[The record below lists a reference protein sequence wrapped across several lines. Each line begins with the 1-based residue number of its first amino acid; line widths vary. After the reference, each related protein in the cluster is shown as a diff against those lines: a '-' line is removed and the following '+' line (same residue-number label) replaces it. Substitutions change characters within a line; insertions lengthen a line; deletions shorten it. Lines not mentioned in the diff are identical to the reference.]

1 MKNNWII
8 SVLEKFDLPSQLVQ
22 LLAITSSLFLVVLAA
37 ILATLVVRKT
47 LLRFLTNW
55 IKNNSYRWDDPLA
68 SNQLLTN
75 ISWFVPITI
84 FSLAIDL
91 FLQPTAPSYLPIKR
105 LVSAGFVI
113 VSVLSLTAL
122 LSSINDIHRIIRKN
136 KGSSL
141 RGYTDAGK
149 ILTYILGGIF
159 LISIFTGKSPWGIL
173 SVLGGLT
180 AVTMLVFKDSI
191 LGFVASVQINSTD
204 MIRLGDWVEIPQYG
218 ADGDVIDMSIHS
230 IRVQNWDKTISTI
243 PTYALVSNSF
253 KNWRGMSESGGR
265 RIKRSVNI
273 DIHSIRFCD
282 DSMLDRFSKIPLI
295 KEYLA
300 NKQQEIKTYNEQQSQ
315 EHEPAQE
322 KILSGRCQTNIGVF
336 RAYIIAYLKNN
347 TNLHQEKMTFLVRQ
361 LAPGDKGLPLE
372 IYVFSKDQ
380 AWANYEAIQADIFD
394 HLLAAAPEF
403 DLRIFQ
409 SPSGYDF
416 RSLGQLTI

>member
-1 MKNNWII
+1 MKNNWLASLIQPY
-8 SVLEKFDLPSQLVQ
+8 DLSPATVE
-22 LLAITSSLFLVVLAA
+22 LLAYILTICAVILTS
-37 ILATLVVRKT
+37 IIATIIVRKT
-47 LLRFLTNW
+47 LLRFLVNW
-55 IKNNSYRWDDPLA
+55 IQSNNYRWDDPLA
-68 SNQLLTN
+68 GNKLLTKV
-75 ISWFVPITI
+75 SWFVPISI
-84 FSLAIDL
+84 CSLAIDM
-91 FLQPTAPSYLPIKR
+91 FLTPEATSYLPVKR
-105 LVSAGFVI
+105 LITASFVI

-122 LSSINDIHRIIRKN
+122 LSSVNDIHRILRKN
-136 KGSSL
+136 KGASL

-149 ILTYILGGIF
+149 ILSYLLGAIF

-204 MIRLGDWVEIPQYG
+204 MVRLGDWVEIPQYG

-243 PTYALVSNSF
+243 PTYAVVSNSF

-265 RIKRSVNI
+265 RIKRALNI

-282 DSMLDRFSKIPLI
+282 EQMLDTFSNIPLI
-295 KEYLA
+295 SDYI
-300 NKQQEIKTYNEQQSQ
+300 NSKQQEIE
-315 EHEPAQE
+315 EHNQDQN
-322 KILSGRCQTNIGVF
+322 LSVSSRRQTNVGVF

-347 TNLHQEKMTFLVRQ
+347 SNLHQEMTFLVRQ
-361 LAPGDKGLPLE
+361 LAPTDRGLPLE

-380 AWANYEAIQADIFD
+380 AWNNYEAIQADIFD

-403 DLRIFQ
+403 GLRIFQ
-409 SPSGYDF
+409 HPSGYDF
-416 RSLGQLTI
+416 RHMMNGGTASDN